1 MGSSGINAEY
11 MGSCKMTAGM
21 RSGVVL
27 LFVIGV
33 TLAKNDNAFS
43 RLIDD
48 LFDDAG
54 YEKDAI
60 PMLKPAD
67 KKSNVNAINVGV
79 GFSIITMDYNP
90 SEVLTASTWQK
101 ATWTDYRLKWDP
113 EQYEGISNIKIPAT
127 KIWRPD
133 LSVYNAAD
141 FGAGSFTGLYAHAPA
156 NAIVYSSGKVL
167 WIPPIPMKVNCQHDK
182 VAPASNPNDPQ
193 ECNIKIGSWTYDGF
207 HLNLTAYDG
216 EEVME
221 LSDMTKNSPYVVMS
235 QEGNAI
241 NSQYYDCCSEPYM
254 SADFKFTVQKAFDI
268 VGGKKVFNK
277 SPEELDALFEKYKV
291 TFYGN

>member
-11 MGSCKMTAGM
+11 MGSCKMAAGL
-21 RSGVVL
+21 RDGLVL
-27 LFVIGV
+27 FMVLGV
-33 TLAKNDNAFS
+33 TLAKNDNVFS

-48 LFDDAG
+48 LFVENG

-67 KKSNVNAINVGV
+67 KTSNVNAINVGV
-79 GFSIITMDYNP
+79 GISIISMAYDP
-90 SEVLTASTWQK
+90 SEVLMANVWHRT
-101 ATWTDYRLKWDP
+101 TWTDNRLKWDP
-113 EQYEGISNIKIPAT
+113 VHYEGLQNIKIPASR
-127 KIWRPD
+127 IWKPD

-141 FGAGSFTGLYAHAPA
+141 FGAGSFTDLYAHATT

-207 HLNLTAYDG
+207 HLNITAYDG

-221 LSDMTKNSPYVVMS
+221 LSDMAKNTPYMVMS

-241 NSQYYDCCSEPYM
+241 NTKYYDCCAEPYM
-254 SADFKFTVQKAFDI
+254 SLNFKFSLQKAFDI
-268 VGGKKVFNK
+268 VDGKKVFIK
-277 SPEELDALFEKYKV
+277 SPEELDGLFEKYKV
-291 TFYGN
+291 TFYGV

>member
-11 MGSCKMTAGM
+11 MGSCKMAAGM
-21 RSGVVL
+21 RSIVVL
-27 LFVIGV
+27 LLVLGV

-43 RLIDD
+43 RLLDD

-67 KKSNVNAINVGV
+67 KTSNVNAINVGV
-79 GFSIITMDYNP
+79 GFSIITMDY
-90 SEVLTASTWQK
+90 
-101 ATWTDYRLKWDP
+101 DP
-113 EQYEGISNIKIPAT
+113 EHYEGITNIKIPAT

-141 FGAGSFTGLYAHAPA
+141 FGAGSFTDLYAHAPA

-254 SADFKFTVQKAFDI
+254 SADFK
-268 VGGKKVFNK
+268 
-277 SPEELDALFEKYKV
+277 
-291 TFYGN
+291 

>member
-1 MGSSGINAEY
+1 
-11 MGSCKMTAGM
+11 MGSCKMAAGM
-21 RSGVVL
+21 KSGVVL
-27 LFVIGV
+27 LLVFGV

-79 GFSIITMDYNP
+79 GFSIITMDYDP

-113 EQYEGISNIKIPAT
+113 EHYEGISNIKIPAT

-141 FGAGSFTGLYAHAPA
+141 FGSGSFTDLYSSGPA

-167 WIPPIPMKVNCQHDK
+167 WIPPLPMKVYCNSEQVASGTDK
-182 VAPASNPNDPQ
+182 NDPQ
-193 ECNIKIGSWTYDGF
+193 ECNIKMGSWTYDGF
-207 HLNLTAYDG
+207 HLNLTAYDN
-216 EEVME
+216 EEYLE
-221 LSDMTKNSPYVVMS
+221 LGDFSKNSPYVVTS
-235 QEGNAI
+235 QQGDALKTK
-241 NSQYYDCCSEPYM
+241 YYDCCAEPYLTM
-254 SADFKFTVQKAFDI
+254 NYMFTVQRAFAVQD
-268 VGGKKVFNK
+268 GGKVFNK
-277 SPEELDALFEKYKV
+277 SPEDLEQLFEQYQT
-291 TFYGN
+291 TFTGNKKK

>member
-1 MGSSGINAEY
+1 
-11 MGSCKMTAGM
+11 MGSCEMAAGL
-21 RSGVVL
+21 RDGLVL
-27 LFVIGV
+27 FMVLGV
-33 TLAKNDNAFS
+33 TLAKNDNVFS

-48 LFDDAG
+48 LFVDNG

-67 KKSNVNAINVGV
+67 KTSNVNAINVGV
-79 GFSIITMDYNP
+79 GLSIISMDYDP
-90 SEVLTASTWQK
+90 SEVLTANVWHRT
-101 ATWTDYRLKWDP
+101 TWTDNRLKWDP
-113 EQYEGISNIKIPAT
+113 AHYEGIT
-127 KIWRPD
+127 D
-133 LSVYNAAD
+133 
-141 FGAGSFTGLYAHAPA
+141 LYAHAST

-167 WIPPIPMKVNCQHDK
+167 WIAPIPMKVNCQHDK

-207 HLNLTAYDG
+207 HLNITAYDG

-268 VGGKKVFNK
+268 MDGKKVFNK